1 MQQPA
6 MDLHQFTMQ
15 GMWAQMGPTARI
27 VVIIL
32 AIMSVWSLAFAIER
46 LWRFWRARRQSQEV
60 AREIAPL
67 LRDHK
72 LDDTVRVARD
82 ARFRDSYIARVIA
95 AGVAEY
101 DHERKAQRPTGFDV
115 VESARRA
122 LEREQVLA
130 TVEMRKGIGA
140 LATIATTAPF
150 VGLFGTVVGIINSF
164 RGVASSG
171 SSGIGAVSAGIAEAL
186 AATALGLAVAIPA
199 VWLFN
204 YFQTRVDNAG
214 IEMNNAS
221 LELVD
226 YFLKHR
232 DAKG

>member
-1 MQQPA
+1 MQQGV
-6 MDLHQFTMQ
+6 DLHQFTIP
-15 GMWAQMGPTARI
+15 GMWAQMGPTVKI

-32 AIMSVWSLAFAIER
+32 AIMSIWSLAFAIER
-46 LWRFWRARRQSQEV
+46 LWRFWRARRQSQDV
-60 AREIAPL
+60 SREIAPL

-72 LDDTVRVARD
+72 LEDAVRIAREN
-82 ARFRDSYIARVIA
+82 RFRDSYIARLLA
-95 AGVAEY
+95 AGIAEY
-101 DHERKAQRPTGFDV
+101 HHERRASRPDGFDV
-115 VESARRA
+115 VASANRA
-122 LEREQVLA
+122 LDREQTLA
-130 TVEMRKGIGA
+130 TLEMRRGIGG

-164 RGVASSG
+164 RGVAASG

-204 YFQTRVDNAG
+204 YFQTRVDDAN

-221 LELVD
+221 LELID
-226 YFLKHR
+226 YFMKHS
-232 DAKG
+232 DAKV